1 MRARSS
7 SAGSPPGLRR
17 GLGVGLRER
26 ARDRLAQDRAQHR
39 DHVGR
44 LCHHNGA
51 NPAGIGVW
59 PSNNLDGWRMS
70 AAITHLN
77 PRRHCLNLTVRGN
90 VFVRRVLFTEK
101 KAVGVEVESG
111 GELFTV
117 EAARVVLSAGAI
129 KSPIS

>member
-1 MRARSS
+1 MDYRIIA
-7 SAGSPPGLRR
+7 
-17 GLGVGLRER
+17 
-26 ARDRLAQDRAQHR
+26 DT
-39 DHVGR
+39 
-44 LCHHNGA
+44 NGA

-70 AAITHLN
+70 AAITHLH
-77 PRRHCLNLTVRGN
+77 PRRHCLNLTVRGH
-90 VFVRRVLFTEK
+90 VFVRRVLFQEQ

-129 KSPIS
+129 KSPHILMLSGIGQQAQLAQ